1 MSRIALLSDVHG
13 NLVALEAV
21 LASLG
26 PFDRL
31 WVTGDIVGYGPDPS
45 DVLALLRA
53 RNALMV
59 AGNHDLAVATG
70 QGLEM
75 FNEYA
80 EEAARMHREWLS
92 PEERDFLAGLP
103 QVSSDAEFTLCH
115 GSLRQPLWEYVTTSA
130 AAGATLKLA
139 RTTHCCNGHTHV
151 PVIFG
156 SRDGRIALSLP
167 TQDRAYP
174 LEGRLLINSGSV
186 GQPRDGD
193 PRAAYAVLDTDA
205 GTVTFRR
212 TSYEVHE
219 TQRRIR
225 RRGLPEFLADRLAV
239 GL

>member
-21 LASLG
+21 LGSLG

-115 GSLRQPLWEYVTTSA
+115 GSLRQPLWEYVTTTA

-139 RTTHCCNGHTHV
+139 RTRHCCNGHTHV

-193 PRAAYAVLDTDA
+193 PRAAWMELDTGA
-205 GTVTFRR
+205 WTATYRR
-212 TSYEVHE
+212 VAYDIDRAAEAIE
-219 TQRRIR
+219 AA
-225 RRGLPEFLADRLAV
+225 GLPRHLARRLYV
-239 GL
+239 GT

>member
-21 LASLG
+21 LGSLG

-80 EEAARMHREWLS
+80 EEEIGRA
-92 PEERDFLAGLP
+92 
-103 QVSSDAEFTLCH
+103 
-115 GSLRQPLWEYVTTSA
+115 
-130 AAGATLKLA
+130 
-139 RTTHCCNGHTHV
+139 HV
-151 PVIFG
+151 
-156 SRDGRIALSLP
+156 
-167 TQDRAYP
+167 
-174 LEGRLLINSGSV
+174 
-186 GQPRDGD
+186 
-193 PRAAYAVLDTDA
+193 
-205 GTVTFRR
+205 
-212 TSYEVHE
+212 
-219 TQRRIR
+219 
-225 RRGLPEFLADRLAV
+225 
-239 GL
+239 